1 MENQD
6 ITSELWEVEAN
17 GEVLSTH
24 FDVLASWIAD
34 GAVLRMDRVRRGNL
48 RWIEAGKVPSLV
60 EFFNAKDSAEP
71 AKPIIATVSY
81 GSQTESLA
89 PSTHVSGEKVCAVHW
104 THLRSIPARRAL
116 IFFV

>member
-24 FDVLASWIAD
+24 FDMLAAWIAD

-60 EFFNAKDSAEP
+60 EFFNAKDAGEP
-71 AKPIIATVSY
+71 ARPIIATVSY
-81 GSQTESLA
+81 GSRAEPVSL
-89 PSTHVSGEKVCAVHW
+89 PVSGEKMCALHAD
-104 THLRSIPARRAL
+104 ARAKYSCGT
-116 IFFV
+116 